1 MLGTLVLLSA
11 LAFVALPPAAA
22 EGWIW
27 PVHGPVIARFAYARA
42 NPFVRGQRR
51 GVDIA
56 APRGTPVVAACAGR
70 VRFAGTIGTSGRTV
84 SVACG
89 RYVVSYLH
97 LDRIATRRGARLG
110 AGDSVGTVGTTG
122 RRREVSPHLSFG
134 VRRSVDRWGY
144 VDPLRLLP
152 REGGGPPD
160 LAPPLRRRIA
170 PRGSPLGP
178 APTPAHTRTVR
189 GEQPGSLPA
198 GAAAKVSGSGLP
210 LGVLWLPAGTVL
222 VLVAAAAPLATI
234 RVRRVRRARR
244 REAVPRTTLARR
256 AI

>member
-1 MLGTLVLLSA
+1 
-11 LAFVALPPAAA
+11 
-22 EGWIW
+22 
-27 PVHGPVIARFAYARA
+27 
-42 NPFVRGQRR
+42 
-51 GVDIA
+51 
-56 APRGTPVVAACAGR
+56 
-70 VRFAGTIGTSGRTV
+70 
-84 SVACG
+84 
-89 RYVVSYLH
+89 
-97 LDRIATRRGARLG
+97 
-110 AGDSVGTVGTTG
+110 
-122 RRREVSPHLSFG
+122 VSPHLSFG

-189 GEQPGSLPA
+189 GEQSASLPA